1 MTVSDQKQFT
11 IPGRLLTPD
20 GELSTA
26 GWARQR
32 CGLEG
37 MPGWRHDA
45 VNDIINIGKVSTEV
59 AMVIHIDYFT
69 CEYGFG
75 EFK

>member
-26 GWARQR
+26 GWARQPITAI
-32 CGLEG
+32 GAAK
-37 MPGWRHDA
+37 PRH
-45 VNDIINIGKVSTEV
+45 
-59 AMVIHIDYFT
+59 
-69 CEYGFG
+69 
-75 EFK
+75 